1 MRKAAGVLMILS
13 IFGGSIWITIL
24 HELHIYG
31 IPVFL
36 ILIALSLAVLGGVAA
51 LRRRNYTLAFVG
63 AICSL
68 VFPPFGI
75 PALILLVKRESE
87 FKEEEQEEEEEEEEE
102 EEQV

>member
-1 MRKAAGVLMILS
+1 MIIAAGILMILS

-36 ILIALSLAVLGGVAA
+36 VFIALFIAVLGGVAA

-68 VFPPFGI
+68 LFPPFGI
-75 PALILLVKRESE
+75 PALILLVRRESE
-87 FKEEEQEEEEEEEEE
+87 FKEGEQEEEEEEEEE
-102 EEQV
+102 QEQV